1 MKHLIYLNG
10 AWLEQE
16 MASMN
21 LNSQT
26 VHYGNGVFEG
36 IRSYKGENGPAIFK
50 AKEHFDR
57 LIYSASVM
65 GIEMNHNADQLTKIA
80 YELLEKNNL
89 TDAYIRPLVYTGMD
103 MGLNACSE
111 SYVYMMAWK
120 WENYMEEKLQ
130 SVMISTYER
139 PNPKS
144 CVVDAKVTGH
154 YTNSILATAEAKRLG
169 FDSAVLLDMYGN
181 VAEGPGANLF
191 VEKEGILYTPPAG
204 NILPG
209 ITRDTILELAE
220 EIGFTVKVE
229 SFGPEFLEHADM
241 AFFTGTAAEVKGIG
255 YINNRKLPLAWE
267 DSLGYTLSLMYHKL
281 VRNKRY
287 SNITMV

>member
-1 MKHLIYLNG
+1 MKNIVYHNG
-10 AWLEQE
+10 TWIEEDL
-16 MASMN
+16 ASMN
-21 LNSQT
+21 LKSQT
-26 VHYGNGVFEG
+26 IHYGNGVFEG
-36 IRSYKGENGPAIFK
+36 IRSYNGEDGPSIFK

-65 GIEMNHNADQLTKIA
+65 GISIDLTSDQLTKVA
-80 YELLEKNNL
+80 YELIDKNNL
-89 TDAYIRPLVYTGMD
+89 TDAYIRPLVYTGID

-120 WENYMEEKLQ
+120 WENYMEERLQ
-130 SVMISTYER
+130 SIMVSSFER

-144 CVVDAKVTGH
+144 CIVDAKVTGH
-154 YTNSILATAEAKRLG
+154 YTNSILATAEAKRRG
-169 FDSAVLLDMYGN
+169 YDSAVLLDMYGN

-191 VEKEGILYTPPAG
+191 VEKDGILYTPPIG

-209 ITRDTILELAE
+209 ITRDTVLELSR
-220 EIGFTVKVE
+220 EIGFLVRTE
-229 SFGPEFLEHADM
+229 SFGPEFLINADN

-255 YINNRKLPLAWE
+255 YVNDQKLPLPWE
-267 DSLGYTLSLMYHKL
+267 ESIGYTLSLMYHKL

-287 SNITMV
+287 SAITMV